1 MKQIFYRLLI
11 TSFLG
16 LALIIKADSP
26 VPNIIIFLAD
36 DMGMGDTSAYQEFTK
51 NKDAEQVYT
60 PALNKLAEAGIRFTD
75 GHSAAAVC
83 HPSRVG
89 LMRGGRPVDY
99 NLPLGP
105 VFPSM
110 LQKAGYKTYGIGKWH
125 IRFEAGKDYHA
136 NTPIKECALDY
147 GFDHYTGT
155 EHNTTYSPAF
165 HIDRSHQYY
174 DSKSKTLIPNPGK
187 TAPGYGNPGGT
198 LVEVQTQLWMNTF
211 RKYLSG
217 HAGDGEF
224 KDKPFFLYYA
234 SHANHGPIIPAD
246 KVDGIQIIGA
256 CKTADQKPLLNDR
269 NGLQKNRSEMIL
281 ENDIAVGRL
290 MTWLRKTDDPRN
302 PGHKMIHNTLFIFS
316 SDNGANS
323 VPLGKSRR
331 SKKGS
336 DKKASKNQSVS
347 AAENTPAN
355 GLFRGNKADI
365 YEGGH
370 RVPLIMS
377 WPAKL
382 PVKKFS
388 SAQVCLS
395 DLYATFATITN
406 QKLSAHEAPDSIDI
420 LPVMLNPDREFKRES
435 LYIVNKRKSEINS
448 LVQNGFKLIWTMKK
462 GRNIEFTELYSLTN
476 DLGETKNLLKN
487 PEYKVVLNLMKA
499 AAVQIVEKG
508 YTRVGYQKPAKE

>member
-1 MKQIFYRLLI
+1 MLNRVVYLV
-11 TSFLG
+11 
-16 LALIIKADSP
+16 ALTCAGCFSLYSNAESP
-26 VPNIIIFLAD
+26 APNIIIFLAD
-36 DMGMGDTSAYQEFTK
+36 DMGMGDSSAFQEFTK
-51 NKDAEQVYT
+51 NKNNEQIYT
-60 PALNKLAEAGIRFTD
+60 PAMDRLAKSGVRFTD

-125 IRFEAGKDYHA
+125 IRFEAGKDYHGD
-136 NTPIKECALDY
+136 TPIKECALDY
-147 GFDHYTGT
+147 GFHHYTGT

-165 HIDRSHQYY
+165 HIDRVHQYF
-174 DSKSKTLIPNPGK
+174 DQKTKTLSPNPSK

-198 LVEVQTQLWMNTF
+198 IVEEQTQLWMHTF
-211 RKYLSG
+211 RKYLAN
-217 HAGDGEF
+217 HAAGGES

-234 SHANHGPIIPAD
+234 SHANHGPTIPAE

-256 CKTADQKPLLNDR
+256 CKTVDQKLLESDR
-269 NGLQKNRSEMIL
+269 DGLQKNRAEMVL
-281 ENDIAVGRL
+281 ENDVAVARL
-290 MTWLRKTDDPRN
+290 LDWLNETDDPRN

-323 VPLGKSRR
+323 TPINRGKS
-331 SKKGS
+331 SKKS
-336 DKKASKNQSVS
+336 SSKKSTKNVSVLAS
-347 AAENTPAN
+347 ENTPAN

-382 PVKKFS
+382 PKNKS
-388 SAQVCLS
+388 TSAQVCLS
-395 DLYATFATITN
+395 DLYATFATITK
-406 QKLSAHEAPDSIDI
+406 QKLASDEAPDSIDI
-420 LPVMLNPDREFKRES
+420 LPVMLNPSIDFRREK

-448 LVQNGFKLIWTMKK
+448 LTQNGYKLIWTMKK
-462 GRNIEFTELYSLTN
+462 SKNIKFTELYSLSN
-476 DLGETKNLLKN
+476 DLGEVKDLIKN
-487 PEYKVVLNLMKA
+487 PEYKGILESMKTEA
-499 AAVQIVEKG
+499 IKLIEAG
-508 YTRVGYQKPAKE
+508 YTRVGYKQ